1 MPFYKKEG
9 NDLLCA
15 PTSVLGPGFDLQA
28 ETKDQHEY
36 PIDGWYWYDT
46 LDAAMLAMAT
56 PPEIVSVTMRQAR
69 LALLHAGKLAAVE
82 TVIATLPSPQ
92 KEAAKIEWE
101 YANTVDRVST
111 LTSLLGSAAGMTEAE
126 MDSLFAVAATL

>member
-1 MPFYKKEG
+1 MPFYKKED

-56 PPEIVSVTMRQAR
+56 PPDLIS
-69 LALLHAGKLAAVE
+69 
-82 TVIATLPSPQ
+82 
-92 KEAAKIEWE
+92 
-101 YANTVDRVST
+101 
-111 LTSLLGSAAGMTEAE
+111 
-126 MDSLFAVAATL
+126 

>member
-1 MPFYKKEG
+1 MPFYKKED

-28 ETKDQHEY
+28 EKKDQHEY

-69 LALLHAGKLAAVE
+69 LALLQAGKLAAVE